1 MASPPA
7 AALPLPDVDDD
18 EEADADHDEAWE
30 AELDRRI
37 AEVREGRVETIAWED
52 VQAKI
57 EAMLGPRPG
66 RVAVR

>member
-1 MASPPA
+1 MAPPPV
-7 AALPLPDVDDD
+7 AALPLPDVDD
-18 EEADADHDEAWE
+18 EEADADHGEAWE
-30 AELDRRI
+30 AEIDRRI
-37 AEVREGRVETIAWED
+37 ADVREGRVETIAWED